1 MRKYL
6 RLFMLAF
13 VLMLAGCSNSN
24 QSDDKIIYTSIYPI
38 TDFTKKI
45 AGDKIKVEQL
55 IANESSSHDWEPT
68 PQDIAKVNNATA
80 LIYNG
85 AGFEHWID
93 DIKESNNENTIF
105 VDTSKNIK
113 LLASS
118 HTHDDED
125 DDSGH
130 DDEDSE
136 EHEEDEHE
144 YDPHIWLSPLN
155 AKIQLE
161 NIKNALIEID
171 EENADFYTEN
181 YKKYVIE
188 LDKLHQEYQKQL
200 EDVKTRE
207 IVVSHAAFG
216 YLAHE
221 YDLTQKSLAG
231 IENEAEATAAR
242 MAEIIKFINKNEIS
256 TIFYEEQ
263 INTKIADTI
272 ANETKASTALLTP
285 IESLSKE
292 QIAANDDYFS
302 LMESNLKELV
312 KALK

>member
-1 MRKYL
+1 
-6 RLFMLAF
+6 MLAF
-13 VLMLAGCSNSN
+13 VLLLASCSDAEQSN
-24 QSDDKIIYTSIYPI
+24 DKIIYTSIYPI

-55 IANESSSHDWEPT
+55 IANESSLHDWEPT
-68 PQDIAKVNNATA
+68 PQDIAKVNKATA

-93 DIKESNNENTIF
+93 DIKESDIENTVFI
-105 VDTSKNIK
+105 DTSKNVK
-113 LLASS
+113 LLSSS
-118 HTHDDED
+118 HNHEDEN
-125 DDSGH
+125 
-130 DDEDSE
+130 SE
-136 EHEEDEHE
+136 EHKEDNHK
-144 YDPHIWLSPLN
+144 YDSHIWLSPLN
-155 AKIQLE
+155 AKIQFE

-171 EENADFYTEN
+171 EENAEYYTKN
-181 YKKYVIE
+181 YEKYIVK
-188 LDKLHQEYQKQL
+188 LDALHQNYQEQL
-200 EDVKTRE
+200 ENVKTRE
-207 IVVSHAAFG
+207 IIVSHAAFG
-216 YLAHE
+216 YLVHE

-231 IENEAEATAAR
+231 IENEAEPTAAR

-263 INTKIADTI
+263 VNTKVADTI
-272 ANETKASTALLTP
+272 ANETKATTALLTP

-312 KALK
+312 MALK